1 MPWLCA
7 VFADGIAEQ
16 NVRNVW
22 TAYLWSGCYCLAVY
36 NAPLLAASLV
46 KVWIFAGLSGDC
58 PRLSLRC
65 GPRVI
70 ILWWELRL
78 LLCMRGVRSHNSS
91 TQFQTRMFP
100 CQLDWIHHSL
110 VKLNLCHLS
119 LCVGVYWSRVG
130 VTTGLLEARSRE
142 EWRYPER
149 SRCDNDQAPDTLS
162 CPRSFADFLY
172 CPRDRDCDLLD
183 TSSPCSTRDNSQ
195 SRFHVQVSGSQRWCE
210 CFVSLSDNS
219 DLVLLNNFH
228 YLVRC
233 HFQWAPIES
242 WTHHQ
247 HQVHFL
253 MLLNC
258 CTVSRFPSWKPCSNR
273 MVWNYW
279 QSLTTTVKIWRA
291 RPHPSRQY
299 FSQSVFQRWTATLG
313 INKITILWFIF
324 FDWMVLQ
331 WNIGENF
338 KQLNWH

>member
-1 MPWLCA
+1 MPCSSLPVLLECG
-7 VFADGIAEQ
+7 F
-16 NVRNVW
+16 
-22 TAYLWSGCYCLAVY
+22 
-36 NAPLLAASLV
+36 LLAC
-46 KVWIFAGLSGDC
+46 LS
-58 PRLSLRC
+58 LSLRC

-70 ILWWELRL
+70 ILWWVLRL

-100 CQLDWIHHSL
+100 CQLDWIHHRFGETVLLPSL
-110 VKLNLCHLS
+110 QLCW
-119 LCVGVYWSRVG
+119 C
-130 VTTGLLEARSRE
+130 LLVPCGRSRQDY
-142 EWRYPER
+142 WRQEVER
-149 SRCDNDQAPDTLS
+149 NGERNGDIQRGPGVIMIRLQTPSAARDHLLTS
-162 CPRSFADFLY
+162 Y

-183 TSSPCSTRDNSQ
+183 TAAALQSRDNSQ

-233 HFQWAPIES
+233 HFQWVPIES
-242 WTHHQ
+242 WKHHQ
-247 HQVHFL
+247 HQLHFL